1 MPKKKNFTP
10 HRNKIS
16 DARPELKLPPTYE
29 LTKEELAE
37 FKKVGDVGAQR
48 AARSLSILIDEKV
61 DVKAL
66 TARALPVEKIS
77 RVVGGPEEIATTVI
91 FRVTGD
97 VEGNILLII
106 PQENALA
113 LADLLARR
121 KVGATR
127 RLSEL
132 DKSALKETGNILS
145 GSFLAALTNYLNVS
159 MIESIPDIATDMAKA
174 TIDHVLA
181 EFSQRAEQAL
191 AFEVDFELISEKVR
205 SFFFLL
211 LDLESAAKV
220 LKTVRKKMKK

>member
-1 MPKKKNFTP
+1 MPDKKTPKK
-10 HRNKIS
+10 
-16 DARPELKLPPTYE
+16 LPSTYE
-29 LTKEELAE
+29 LTEEELAE

-48 AARSLSILIDEKV
+48 AARSLSILIGEKV

-66 TARALPVEKIS
+66 TARALAVEEIS
-77 RVVGGPEEIATTVI
+77 KVVGGPEEISTTVV

-97 VEGNILLII
+97 VGGNILLIF
-106 PQENALA
+106 PQKNALA
-113 LADLLARR
+113 LADLLSRR
-121 KVGATR
+121 RVGTAR

-132 DKSALKETGNILS
+132 DISALKETGNILS
-145 GSFLAALTNYLNVS
+145 GSFLAALTNYLDVS

-174 TIDHVLA
+174 TIDHVLV

-191 AFEVDFELISEKVR
+191 AFEVDFEMISVSEKVK

-220 LKTVRKKMKK
+220 LKTVRKKMEK